1 MQRKLEN
8 IEFLKTIR
16 FTPADVDSDSKLL
29 KAKFGKAVDRTPLN
43 DLRSGG
49 ER

>member
-1 MQRKLEN
+1 MQEKLEN
-8 IEFLKTIR
+8 IKFLRTIR
-16 FTPADVDSDSKLL
+16 FNPADVDSVSKLL
-29 KAKFGKAVDRTPLN
+29 KAKFGKAVDRTPMN

>member
-1 MQRKLEN
+1 MQEMLEN
-8 IEFLKTIR
+8 VR
-16 FTPADVDSDSKLL
+16 FPADVDSVSELL
-29 KAKFGKAVDRTPLN
+29 KAKFGKAAVDRTPMN